1 VHAAMTGHLVF
12 STLHTNSAAKTVSR
26 VLEMG
31 AKNYMVSSTVIGILA
46 QRLIRRNCKGCVAP
60 YQATED
66 EKIILGL
73 DPLEPLTLQKGVGCE
88 KCNHSGY
95 AGRVGLYE
103 IMNVERNIQ
112 EAIDRGASVIEI
124 QDLAISNGMYTLAM
138 DGKRKILDGQ
148 TTVDEV
154 TRVLGL
160 DLSV

>member
-1 VHAAMTGHLVF
+1 
-12 STLHTNSAAKTVSR
+12 
-26 VLEMG
+26 
-31 AKNYMVSSTVIGILA
+31 
-46 QRLIRRNCKGCVAP
+46 
-60 YQATED
+60 
-66 EKIILGL
+66 
-73 DPLEPLTLQKGVGCE
+73 
-88 KCNHSGY
+88 
-95 AGRVGLYE
+95 
-103 IMNVERNIQ
+103 MNVERNIQ